1 MVGLEATATKVA
13 MVAGAA
19 DGGWRTIFPRST
31 SRVSERNAGVR
42 ATEVVILGVVGD
54 QAVVVL
60 APVVPEAMR
69 VPVAWKWK
77 EAAAGRTR
85 ERVKIQY
92 RHCPKFVEKDPY
104 LKQKK
109 LIGYIRAL
117 PEKCKV

>member
-1 MVGLEATATKVA
+1 
-13 MVAGAA
+13 
-19 DGGWRTIFPRST
+19 
-31 SRVSERNAGVR
+31 
-42 ATEVVILGVVGD
+42 
-54 QAVVVL
+54 L

-92 RHCPKFVEKDPY
+92 RHCPKFVEKYPY